1 MSTRFPRLLRRP
13 FIRRRFESRGG
24 YIGARKLPGANLAVS
39 SQGYKGARELQV
51 MTKRYSEKELAEK
64 DLKDYLASSDEE
76 DLDEVLFRS
85 VFVCL
90 FPSRVQP
97 I

>member
-1 MSTRFPRLLRRP
+1 
-13 FIRRRFESRGG
+13 
-24 YIGARKLPGANLAVS
+24 
-39 SQGYKGARELQV
+39 